1 MKIYTK
7 TGDDGNTGLQGDFR
21 ISKSHP
27 RIIAYGTV
35 DEANAAIGVVLTNTL
50 DDDISQLLNQIQNDL
65 FLLGSDLSNQNLNDL
80 KNRVTLEMIE
90 KLEESIDIFESELA
104 PITNFILPG
113 GNIAASQ
120 IHQVRTIVRRAETLA
135 VKLSDKDE
143 INSNCIKY
151 LNRLSD
157 LMFVMGRLINKR
169 NGVLKILFGSHKKTN
184 FIASSKVFF
193 FSAKVA
199 QPGRALG

>member
-90 KLEESIDIFESELA
+90 KLEEPIDTFESELP

-113 GNIAASQ
+113 GNVAASQ
-120 IHQVRTIVRRAETLA
+120 IHQVRTIVRRAETLV

-157 LMFVMGRLINKR
+157 LMFVIGRLINKR
-169 NGVLKILFGSHKKTN
+169 NGIEDIIWK
-184 FIASSKVFF
+184 
-193 FSAKVA
+193 
-199 QPGRALG
+199 P

>member
-7 TGDDGNTGLQGDFR
+7 TGDDGNTGIQGNFR
-21 ISKSHP
+21 IAKSHP

-35 DEANAAIGVVLTNTL
+35 DETNAAIGVVLSNVL
-50 DDDISQLLNQIQNDL
+50 DKDVNDVLSQIQNEL

-80 KNRVTLEMIE
+80 KNRISLEMVENLE
-90 KLEESIDIFESELA
+90 KIIDKFESELP

-113 GNIAASQ
+113 GNIAAAQ
-120 IHQVRTIVRRAETLA
+120 IHQVRTIVRRAESL
-135 VKLSDKDE
+135 VVQLSDKDE

-157 LMFVMGRLINKR
+157 LMFVIGRVINKR
-169 NGVLKILFGSHKKTN
+169 KGIEDIIWN
-184 FIASSKVFF
+184 
-193 FSAKVA
+193 
-199 QPGRALG
+199 P

>member
-21 ISKSHP
+21 IAKSHP
-27 RIIAYGTV
+27 RILAYGTV
-35 DEANAAIGVVLTNTL
+35 DEANAMIGIVLSNVL
-50 DDDISQLLNQIQNDL
+50 DDDVREVLNMIQNEL

-80 KNRVTLEMIE
+80 KNRISLDMVE
-90 KLEESIDIFESELA
+90 KLEKIIDKFELELP

-113 GNIAASQ
+113 GNVAAAQ
-120 IHQVRTIVRRAETLA
+120 IHQVRTIVRRAETR
-135 VKLSDKDE
+135 VVQLSDKDE

-169 NGVLKILFGSHKKTN
+169 NSIEDIIWK
-184 FIASSKVFF
+184 
-193 FSAKVA
+193 
-199 QPGRALG
+199 P

>member
-1 MKIYTK
+1 MNYKIMKIYTK

-21 ISKSHP
+21 IAKSHP
-27 RIIAYGTV
+27 RILAYGTV
-35 DEANAAIGVVLTNTL
+35 DEANAMIGVVLSNVLDADVREVLNT
-50 DDDISQLLNQIQNDL
+50 IQNEL

-80 KNRVTLEMIE
+80 KNRISLDMVE
-90 KLEESIDIFESELA
+90 KLEKIIDKFELELP

-113 GNIAASQ
+113 GNVAAAQ
-120 IHQVRTIVRRAETLA
+120 IHQVRTIVRRAETL
-135 VKLSDKDE
+135 VVQLSDKDE

-169 NGVLKILFGSHKKTN
+169 NGIEDIIWK
-184 FIASSKVFF
+184 
-193 FSAKVA
+193 
-199 QPGRALG
+199 P

>member
-1 MKIYTK
+1 MNYKIMKIYTK

-21 ISKSHP
+21 IAKSHP

-35 DEANAAIGVVLTNTL
+35 DEANAAIGVVLTNEL
-50 DDDISQLLNQIQNDL
+50 DEDISKVLSKIQNEL

-80 KNRVTLEMIE
+80 KNRISLEMVE
-90 KLEESIDIFESELA
+90 NLEETIDKFELELP

-113 GNIAASQ
+113 GNVAAAQ
-120 IHQVRTIVRRAETLA
+120 IHQVRTIIRRAETL
-135 VKLSDKDE
+135 VVQLSDKDE

-157 LMFVMGRLINKR
+157 LMFVMGRLVNKR
-169 NGVLKILFGSHKKTN
+169 KGIDDIIWK
-184 FIASSKVFF
+184 
-193 FSAKVA
+193 
-199 QPGRALG
+199 P

>member
-21 ISKSHP
+21 IAKSHP
-27 RIIAYGTV
+27 RILAYGTV
-35 DEANAAIGVVLTNTL
+35 DEANAMIGVVLSNVL
-50 DDDISQLLNQIQNDL
+50 DDDVREVLNTIQNEL

-80 KNRVTLEMIE
+80 KNRISLDMVE
-90 KLEESIDIFESELA
+90 KLEKIIDKFELELP

-113 GNIAASQ
+113 GNVGAAQ
-120 IHQVRTIVRRAETLA
+120 IHQVRTIVRRAETL
-135 VKLSDKDE
+135 VVQLSDKDE

-169 NGVLKILFGSHKKTN
+169 NSIEDIIWK
-184 FIASSKVFF
+184 
-193 FSAKVA
+193 
-199 QPGRALG
+199 P

>member
-21 ISKSHP
+21 ISKSHS
-27 RIIAYGTV
+27 RIMAYGTV
-35 DEANAAIGVVLTNTL
+35 DEVNATIGVVLTNNL
-50 DDDISQLLNQIQNDL
+50 DNDIRQLLSQIQNDL

-80 KNRVTLEMIE
+80 KNRISLDMVE
-90 KLEESIDIFESELA
+90 KLEKSIDKFELELL

-113 GNIAASQ
+113 GNLAAAQ
-120 IHQVRTIVRRAETLA
+120 IHQVRTIVRRAETLV

-169 NGVLKILFGSHKKTN
+169 NGVEDIIWK
-184 FIASSKVFF
+184 
-193 FSAKVA
+193 
-199 QPGRALG
+199 P

>member
-7 TGDDGNTGLQGDFR
+7 TGDDGNTGLQGNFR

-35 DEANAAIGVVLTNTL
+35 DEVNASIGVVLTNIL
-50 DDDISQLLNQIQNDL
+50 DDDVHKLLSQIQNDL

-80 KNRVTLEMIE
+80 KNRVSLELVE
-90 KLEESIDIFESELA
+90 KLEGYIDKFESDLP

-113 GNIAASQ
+113 GDVAAAQ
-120 IHQVRTIVRRAETLA
+120 IHQVRTIVRRAETLV

-157 LMFVMGRLINKR
+157 LMFVLGRLINKR
-169 NGVLKILFGSHKKTN
+169 KSIKDTIWKPQKDKL
-184 FIASSKVFF
+184 
-193 FSAKVA
+193 
-199 QPGRALG
+199 

>member
-50 DDDISQLLNQIQNDL
+50 DEDVSQLLNQIQNDL

-90 KLEESIDIFESELA
+90 KLEESIDTFESELP

-113 GNIAASQ
+113 GNVAASQ
-120 IHQVRTIVRRAETLA
+120 IHQVRTIVRRAETLV

-169 NGVLKILFGSHKKTN
+169 NGIEDIIWK
-184 FIASSKVFF
+184 
-193 FSAKVA
+193 
-199 QPGRALG
+199 P

>member
-27 RIIAYGTV
+27 RILAYGTV

-50 DDDISQLLNQIQNDL
+50 DDDVSQLLNQIQNDL

-90 KLEESIDIFESELA
+90 KLEESIDTFESELP

-113 GNIAASQ
+113 GNVAASQ
-120 IHQVRTIVRRAETLA
+120 IHQVRTIVRRAETLV

-157 LMFVMGRLINKR
+157 LMFVIGRLINKR
-169 NGVLKILFGSHKKTN
+169 NGVEDIIWK
-184 FIASSKVFF
+184 
-193 FSAKVA
+193 
-199 QPGRALG
+199 P

>member
-7 TGDDGNTGLQGDFR
+7 TGDGGNTGLQGNFR
-21 ISKSHP
+21 IAKSHP

-50 DDDISQLLNQIQNDL
+50 DEDISEVLSQIQNNL

-80 KNRVTLEMIE
+80 KNRISLEMVE
-90 KLEESIDIFESELA
+90 NLESSIDTFESELP

-113 GNIAASQ
+113 GNVAAAQ
-120 IHQVRTIVRRAETLA
+120 IHQVRTIVRRAETLV

-169 NGVLKILFGSHKKTN
+169 NGVEDIIWK
-184 FIASSKVFF
+184 
-193 FSAKVA
+193 
-199 QPGRALG
+199 P

>member
-21 ISKSHP
+21 ISKSHS
-27 RIIAYGTV
+27 RIMAYGTV
-35 DEANAAIGVVLTNTL
+35 DEANAAIGIVLTNTL
-50 DDDISQLLNQIQNDL
+50 DDDIRQVLTQIQNEL

-80 KNRVTLEMIE
+80 KNRISLDRVE
-90 KLEESIDIFESELA
+90 KLEEFIDKFELELS

-113 GNIAASQ
+113 GNVAAAQ
-120 IHQVRTIVRRAETLA
+120 IHQVRTIVRRAETLV
-135 VKLSDKDE
+135 VKLSDKNE

-169 NGVLKILFGSHKKTN
+169 NGVEDIIWK
-184 FIASSKVFF
+184 
-193 FSAKVA
+193 
-199 QPGRALG
+199 P

>member
-35 DEANAAIGVVLTNTL
+35 DEVNAAIGVVLTNTL
-50 DDDISQLLNQIQNDL
+50 DNDISQLLNQIQNDL
-65 FLLGSDLSNQNLNDL
+65 FLLGSDLSNQNLNNL
-80 KNRVTLEMIE
+80 KNRISLEMIE
-90 KLEESIDIFESELA
+90 NLEVFIDTFESELP

-113 GNIAASQ
+113 GHTAAAQ
-120 IHQVRTIVRRAETLA
+120 MHQVRTIVRRAETLV

-169 NGVLKILFGSHKKTN
+169 KGIEDIIWK
-184 FIASSKVFF
+184 
-193 FSAKVA
+193 
-199 QPGRALG
+199 P

>member
-27 RIIAYGTV
+27 RILAYGTV

-50 DDDISQLLNQIQNDL
+50 DDDVSQLLNQIQNDL

-90 KLEESIDIFESELA
+90 KLEESIDTFESELP

-113 GNIAASQ
+113 GNVAASQ
-120 IHQVRTIVRRAETLA
+120 IHQVRNHCTKSRNFGG
-135 VKLSDKDE
+135 K
-143 INSNCIKY
+143 IK
-151 LNRLSD
+151 R
-157 LMFVMGRLINKR
+157 
-169 NGVLKILFGSHKKTN
+169 
-184 FIASSKVFF
+184 
-193 FSAKVA
+193 
-199 QPGRALG
+199 

>member
-21 ISKSHP
+21 ISKSHS
-27 RIIAYGTV
+27 RIMAYGTV
-35 DEANAAIGVVLTNTL
+35 DEANAAIGVALTYTL
-50 DDDISQLLNQIQNDL
+50 DEDIKQLLTQIQSDL

-80 KNRVTLEMIE
+80 KNRISVSMVEKIE
-90 KLEESIDIFESELA
+90 TSIDTFELELP

-113 GNIAASQ
+113 GDTAAAQ
-120 IHQVRTIVRRAETLA
+120 IHQVRTIVRRAETLV

-157 LMFVMGRLINKR
+157 LMFVLGRLINKR
-169 NGVLKILFGSHKKTN
+169 KGIEDIIWK
-184 FIASSKVFF
+184 
-193 FSAKVA
+193 
-199 QPGRALG
+199 P